1 VSLIAGYGLL
11 AFRDP
16 FGIRPLCIGKLETEQ
31 GTEWMVASESVAAA
45 RRITL
50 DAIVAQAK
58 RPA

>member
-1 VSLIAGYGLL
+1 ISELLWRGARALPVSSADG
-11 AFRDP
+11 
-16 FGIRPLCIGKLETEQ
+16 
-31 GTEWMVASESVAAA
+31 AAA